1 MIPCV
6 QSIIVTYPYMGN
18 KQCIPWNDLL
28 RLEQMTSAA
37 AVPAQKRF
45 SRLDLRLNDLQH
57 NNEVKLLT
65 VK

>member
-1 MIPCV
+1 MD
-6 QSIIVTYPYMGN
+6 N

-28 RLEQMTSAA
+28 RLEQITSTA
-37 AVPAQKRF
+37 AVPTQKRF